1 MLQAEQD
8 GTVAGNLEEKATQ
21 GYLCGRPT
29 EVCRLRRWRKRIRL
43 HVRCGNIA
51 EMTIWTTPLCM
62 PVHPILKHIIGLAR
76 IAVILDSWYDCFEYY
91 FAILGSN
98 SFPQPQLPQPQPSP
112 PFPIQ
117 KNWGVLPE
125 SYLVPVHRF
134 RRGRQMRAKSDQT
147 TCLWTPASDCTS

>member
-1 MLQAEQD
+1 MTKHSPSGSQQIMSERIGSSKMTWSRCGKVCFAVYKIHLDIFPQL
-8 GTVAGNLEEKATQ
+8 VAGNLEEKATQ

-43 HVRCGNIA
+43 Q
-51 EMTIWTTPLCM
+51 MTIWTTRLCM

-76 IAVILDSWYDCFEYY
+76 IAVIHDSWYDCFEYY

-112 PFPIQ
+112 PFPNP
-117 KNWGVLPE
+117 KKLGSFTGELP
-125 SYLVPVHRF
+125 
-134 RRGRQMRAKSDQT
+134 GT
-147 TCLWTPASDCTS
+147 